1 MRSFNLRSSARNPKL
16 FVLKKDGYH
25 TVKITPTPI
34 SAAIAGAFTG
44 IVMPI
49 LWAHFGNDTMSLV
62 VAFLLVVVLPAHA
75 FVVGFSYSQTANA
88 RSLDTALIKR
98 VGAWL
103 GAIAIA
109 MAVAQAFRA

>member
-1 MRSFNLRSSARNPKL
+1 
-16 FVLKKDGYH
+16 
-25 TVKITPTPI
+25 
-34 SAAIAGAFTG
+34 
-44 IVMPI
+44 MPI
-49 LWAHFGNDTMSLV
+49 LWSQFGNDTMSLV

-75 FVVGFSYSQTANA
+75 LVVGFVYSQTANA

>member
-1 MRSFNLRSSARNPKL
+1 M
-16 FVLKKDGYH
+16 
-25 TVKITPTPI
+25 KITPTPI

-88 RSLDTALIKR
+88 RTLDTALIKR

-103 GAIAIA
+103 GAIAIV
-109 MAVAQAFRA
+109 MAIAQAFRA